1 MKAPSYQAPPKDPT
15 LVALDAKA
23 SADDT
28 AAIQNTAQID
38 TAALMARYGTR
49 LAMAGSTSGAPATS
63 AAAPGASGWMA
74 PLVNPVLQRAGKI

>member
-38 TAALMARYGTR
+38 TAALMARYGQR
-49 LAMAGSTSGAPATS
+49 LAMAGTTPGSPQV
-63 AAAPGASGWMA
+63 AAPKVGY
-74 PLVNPVLQRAGKI
+74 